1 MYFKQ
6 NTLFAE
12 SRAQKIAA
20 YFSFLIDSR
29 YFSIPNP
36 IERNKRKLFVVDEVE
51 YFEIVWKSRRK
62 I

>member
-12 SRAQKIAA
+12 SRAQEIAA

-51 YFEIVWKSRRK
+51 YFEIV
-62 I
+62 